1 MDSAQRRLQI
11 QDTIQRDGYVR
22 LSALS
27 EKYGVAPVTIHR
39 DLDFLAG
46 VGAVERIRGGARR
59 PGLQRREIMS
69 DFVQRRAQ
77 ASEQKVA
84 IAKRALSE
92 IADGS
97 TVFFDSSTTVLALAL
112 ELENALIH
120 GLTVVTNSPAIADQ
134 IHAPSVHVIVAPGEL
149 NQSLKTIAGRWT
161 VEFLANLSIAT
172 AFVSAA
178 GITIGGGMMTAQ
190 RELAEITKVAFSRSE
205 RRVVL
210 ADSTKFDT
218 SALMTMGTL
227 DQLDLVVTDDL
238 MPDDVFERY
247 RSAGLTL
254 ERVGVHE
261 ELPE

>member
-1 MDSAQRRLQI
+1 MDSSLRRLEI
-11 QDTIQRDGYVR
+11 QESIERDGYVR

-46 VGAVERIRGGARR
+46 VGAAERIRGGARR
-59 PGLQRREIMS
+59 PSSQRHEIMS

-77 ASEQKVA
+77 AAEQKTA

-112 ELENALIH
+112 ELERAPIH
-120 GLTVVTNSPAIADQ
+120 GLTVVTNSPAVAAQ
-134 IHAPSVHVIVAPGEL
+134 IYAPTAHVIVAPGEL
-149 NQSLKTIAGRWT
+149 DQSLRAITGRWT
-161 VEFLANLSIAT
+161 AEFLANLSIAT

-178 GITIGGGMMTAQ
+178 GITAEGGIMTAQ
-190 RELAEITKVAFSRSE
+190 RELAEVTKAAFARSE
-205 RRVVL
+205 RHVVL

-218 SALMTMGTL
+218 SALMTMATL
-227 DQLDLVVTDDL
+227 DQLDLVITDDL
-238 MPDDVFERY
+238 MPDHVFQRY
-247 RSAGLTL
+247 RSTGLTVA
-254 ERVGVHE
+254 RAGVHE
-261 ELPE
+261 ELSA